1 LLALLLS
8 TLIAVYLLGPDLV
21 SRSILSFQ
29 VPRRNI
35 VQSRGEEIAR
45 AILIAVVPLAIAL
58 AWALISGAFRREGH
72 LSDLQ
77 IVFSGLYSDKYFE
90 TNQPAFF
97 SSLRAFAWMNFS
109 ILWRL
114 YLLVIA
120 IGLVFNLLIKN
131 YNRVWN
137 RYRRG
142 WLEAPVDF
150 LLTYIVL
157 PRIAEWHVLL
167 SGMRLPPGP
176 FILVADILTKAGT
189 LYQGRIQDKMLN
201 ADGSLHT
208 ITLASPRR
216 FLRDEFRAQADLD
229 PETESADFWKSIPG
243 NLFVLMGSDIV
254 NLNLKYIR
262 QRPMSLRFDD
272 TETEQTLSRF
282 FERLEDPEP

>member
-1 LLALLLS
+1 MLTLLLS
-8 TLIAVYLLGPDLV
+8 TLVAVYLLGPDLV

-35 VQSRGEEIAR
+35 VQSRSEEVAR
-45 AILIAVVPLAIAL
+45 AIFIAVVPLAIAL
-58 AWALISGAFRREGH
+58 AWTFLSGAFPLEGH
-72 LSDLQ
+72 LSDLET
-77 IVFSGLYSDKYFE
+77 VFSGLYSDKFFE
-90 TNQPAFF
+90 ANQPAFF
-97 SSLRAFAWMNFS
+97 SSLHAFAWMNFS
-109 ILWRL
+109 VLWRL

-120 IGLVFNLLIKN
+120 IGLLFNLLIKN
-131 YNRVWN
+131 YNRIWN

-142 WLEAPVDF
+142 WLEKPVDF
-150 LLTYIVL
+150 LLTTIVL
-157 PRIAEWHVLL
+157 PRISEWHVLL

-216 FLRDEFRAQADLD
+216 FLRDEFRAESALD
-229 PETESADFWKSIPG
+229 PETAASDYWKSIPG
-243 NLFVLMGSDIV
+243 NLFVLMGSDIA

-262 QRPMSLRFDD
+262 QRPFSLRFDNL
-272 TETEQTLSRF
+272 EAEQKLSRF
-282 FERLEDPEP
+282 FERLGDHDS

>member
-1 LLALLLS
+1 MLALLLS
-8 TLIAVYLLGPDLV
+8 TLVAVYLLGPDLV

-35 VQSRGEEIAR
+35 VQSRSEEVAR
-45 AILIAVVPLAIAL
+45 AIFIAVVPFAIAL
-58 AWALISGAFRREGH
+58 AWTLISGAFLHEGR
-72 LSDLQ
+72 LSDLET
-77 IVFSGLYSDKYFE
+77 VFSGLYSDKFFE
-90 TNQPAFF
+90 ANPPAFF
-97 SSLRAFAWMNFS
+97 RSLHAFAWMNFS
-109 ILWRL
+109 VLWRL

-120 IGLVFNLLIKN
+120 IGLFFNLLIKN
-131 YNRVWN
+131 YNRIWN

-142 WLEAPVDF
+142 WLEKPVDL
-150 LLTYIVL
+150 LLTTIVL
-157 PRIAEWHVLL
+157 PRISEWHVLL

-216 FLRDEFRAQADLD
+216 FLRDEFRAESALD
-229 PETESADFWKSIPG
+229 PDTASSDYWKSIPG
-243 NLFVLMGSDIV
+243 NLFVLMGSDIA

-262 QRPMSLRFDD
+262 QRPFSLRFDNH
-272 TETEQTLSRF
+272 EAEQRLSRF
-282 FERLEDPEP
+282 FERLGDRDS

>member
-1 LLALLLS
+1 MLALLLS
-8 TLIAVYLLGPDLV
+8 TLIAIYLLGPDLV

-35 VQSRGEEIAR
+35 VQSRGEEIVR
-45 AILIAVVPLAIAL
+45 AILIAVVPLAVAL
-58 AWALISGAFRREGH
+58 AWALFSGTFRHEGS

-77 IVFSGLYSDKYFE
+77 TVFSGLYSDRYFE
-90 TNQPAFF
+90 ASQPAFF

-109 ILWRL
+109 LLWRL
-114 YLLVIA
+114 YLLVVA

-137 RYRRG
+137 RYRKG
-142 WLEAPVDF
+142 SLEGPVDF
-150 LLTYIVL
+150 ILTYIVL
-157 PRIAEWHVLL
+157 PRISEWHVLL

-176 FILVADILTKAGT
+176 FILVADILTKSNA

-216 FLRDEFRAQADLD
+216 FLRDEFRTQADRD
-229 PETESADFWKSIPG
+229 PDTDSTDYWKSIPG

-262 QRPMSLRFDD
+262 QRPMSIRFDD
-272 TETEQTLSRF
+272 SETQETLSRLF
-282 FERLEDPEP
+282 TRLDPDS

>member
-1 LLALLLS
+1 MLALLLS
-8 TLIAVYLLGPDLV
+8 TLIAIYLLGPDLV

-35 VQSRGEEIAR
+35 IQSRGEEIVR

-58 AWALISGAFRREGH
+58 AWTLVNGSFRHEGK
-72 LSDLQ
+72 LSDLAT
-77 IVFSGLYSDKYFE
+77 VFSGLYSDKFFE
-90 TNQPAFF
+90 AHQPAFF
-97 SSLRAFAWMNFS
+97 RSLRAFGWMNFS
-109 ILWRL
+109 LLWRL
-114 YLLVIA
+114 YLLVVA
-120 IGLVFNLLIKN
+120 IGLFFNLLIKN

-137 RYRRG
+137 RYRKG
-142 WLEAPVDF
+142 WLEGPVDF
-150 LLTYIVL
+150 ILTYIVL
-157 PRIAEWHVLL
+157 PRISEWHVLL

-176 FILVADILTKAGT
+176 FILVADILTKSNA

-216 FLRDEFRAQADLD
+216 FLRDEFRAQTDHD
-229 PETESADFWKSIPG
+229 PDAESADFWKSVPG

-272 TETEQTLSRF
+272 IETEETLSRF
-282 FERLEDPEP
+282 FNRLDPDS

>member
-1 LLALLLS
+1 MLALLLS

-21 SRSILSFQ
+21 SRSILSLQ
-29 VPRRNI
+29 VPRRNV
-35 VQSRGEEIAR
+35 VQSRSEEVAR
-45 AILIAVVPLAIAL
+45 AILIAAVPLAIAL
-58 AWALISGAFRREGH
+58 AWAFVNGAFQREGH

-77 IVFSGLYSDKYFE
+77 TVFSGLYSDKVFE
-90 TNQPAFF
+90 ENRSAFF
-97 SSLRAFAWMNFS
+97 SSLRAVAWMNFS

-131 YNRVWN
+131 YNRIWN
-137 RYRRG
+137 YYRKGR
-142 WLEAPVDF
+142 LEGPVDF
-150 LLTYIVL
+150 FLTFIVL
-157 PRIAEWHVLL
+157 PRISEWHVLL
-167 SGMRLPPGP
+167 SGMRLPSGP
-176 FILVADILTKAGT
+176 FILVADILTKSNA

-216 FLRDEFRAQADLD
+216 FLRDEFRAQTDLD
-229 PETESADFWKSIPG
+229 PDTDSADFWKSIPG

-262 QRPMSLRFDD
+262 QRPMSLRFED
-272 TETEQTLSRF
+272 TEAERTLSRL
-282 FERLEDPEP
+282 FERLEDQD